1 MKLIG
6 WIIRK
11 LMEVQVS
18 RLLASRSWL
27 REERTKLEEQ
37 LQHLPPKKKKKET
50 SLRLGT
56 RGFGY
61 LTKRIPT
68 QERQKEGDEVRE
80 STYKNLL
87 IIRNIEK
94 EMEELLNSDSG
105 ISWKAYA
112 ALKRLNKKA
121 QKIIAAF
128 EAEKESE
135 RKEREKKLYGKH

>member
-1 MKLIG
+1 MTLIG

-11 LMEVQVS
+11 LVEMQVS
-18 RLLASRSWL
+18 QLLASGSQL
-27 REERTKLEEQ
+27 RKERTKLEEQ
-37 LQHLPPKKKKKET
+37 LRKLPPEEDRST
-50 SLRLGT
+50 MSLEVDA
-56 RGFGY
+56 RGFGF
-61 LTKRIPT
+61 LTKRIAT